1 MSSYTERNP
10 IGSRSLSDQIPYAAR
25 SDCVRCP
32 IGLRTQNGRKLYG
45 DEPKSLGKTTPN
57 LRQSHQKPRAN
68 LQKTP
73 C

>member
-1 MSSYTERNP
+1 MSSFSVRRPT
-10 IGSRSLSDQIPYAAR
+10 GSRSVSDQIPYAAR

-45 DEPKSLGKTTPN
+45 DEMKSLGRTTPN

-73 C
+73 R

>member
-1 MSSYTERNP
+1 MSSYSVRRPT
-10 IGSRSLSDQIPYAAR
+10 GSRSVSDQIPYAAR

-45 DEPKSLGKTTPN
+45 DEPKSLGTTTPN
-57 LRQSHQKPRAN
+57 LMQSHQKLRAN

-73 C
+73 R